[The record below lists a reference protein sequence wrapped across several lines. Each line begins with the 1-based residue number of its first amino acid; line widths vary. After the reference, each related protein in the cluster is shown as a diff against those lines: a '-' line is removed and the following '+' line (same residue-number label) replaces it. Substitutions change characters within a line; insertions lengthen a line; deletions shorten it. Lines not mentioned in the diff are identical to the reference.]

1 MNPLTTNVE
10 DIVIVS
16 RHPAAIQFVR
26 EELRSRGFDAELV
39 PVIAQATNADVLGK
53 HVIGN
58 LPLNLASHALCVTA
72 IEFDSPPR
80 GLEYSLEDMK
90 KAGAKLT
97 TYVVLS
103 VKPTGW

>member
-1 MNPLTTNVE
+1 MNHLVTKVE
-10 DIVIVS
+10 DLLVVS
-16 RHPAAIQFVR
+16 RHPAAIQFIR
-26 EELRSRGFDAELV
+26 EELRQRGFDAELV
-39 PVIAQATNADVLGK
+39 PVIAQATDADVLGK

-58 LPLNLASHALCVTA
+58 LPLNLASHAMCVTA

-80 GLEYSLEDMK
+80 GLEYSLDDMRR
-90 KAGAKLT
+90 AGARLS

>member
-1 MNPLTTNVE
+1 MNNLNTNVS
-10 DIVIVS
+10 DLIVVS
-16 RHPAAIQFVR
+16 RHPAAIQFIK

-39 PVIAQATNADVLGK
+39 PVIAQATPEDVVGK

-58 LPLNLASHALCVTA
+58 LPMQLASHALCVTA
-72 IEFDSPPR
+72 IEFEIPPR
-80 GLEYSLEDMK
+80 GLEYTLGDMRL
-90 KAGAKLT
+90 AGARLT

>member
-1 MNPLTTNVE
+1 MNHLVTNVE

-16 RHPAAIQFVR
+16 RHPAAIQFIR
-26 EELRSRGFDAELV
+26 EELRQRGFDPELV
-39 PVIAQATNADVLGK
+39 PVIAQATDADVLGK

-58 LPLNLASHALCVTA
+58 LPMQLACHALCVTA
-72 IEFDSPPR
+72 IEFDNPPR